1 MVTDANNDRK
11 AGPAGLPARF
21 FILLLLLAFDL
32 SSCRSGPP
40 YEQIPVPER
49 KLNLLGLEMVATNYL
64 DRHPEDFVKFD
75 RMLSEADD
83 ALQTHRTLTRGAVIS
98 WIRGTLKG
106 EGYDESMP
114 VYLFL
119 RSVYLRDWQ
128 GAYLSFVDEGERE
141 YLYDLL
147 SAVMG
152 GMHRCSTCVIR
163 HEPKK

>member
-1 MVTDANNDRK
+1 MLTDANARRK
-11 AGPAGLPARF
+11 TNPARLTAGS
-21 FILLLLLAFDL
+21 LLLLLLLSSGF
-32 SSCRSGPP
+32 SSCRSGLP
-40 YEQIPVPER
+40 YEQIPVPDR
-49 KLNLLGLEMVATNYL
+49 KLNLLGLEMVATKYL
-64 DRHPEDFVKFD
+64 DQHPEDFVKFD
-75 RMLSEADD
+75 RILSDADD
-83 ALQTHRTLTRGAVIS
+83 ALQAHRILTRGAVIS
-98 WIRGTLKG
+98 WIRRTLKG

-119 RSVYLRDWQ
+119 RSVYLRDWE
-128 GAYLSFVDEGERE
+128 GSYLSFIDEGERE